1 MHRGQLIAASSTEAE
16 IIAASSTSL
25 EIVFF
30 RRLLEELGLPQDGPT
45 VLYVDNTGAI
55 ALSRDRRS
63 CHQSRHVE
71 RRYLKVRE
79 YVAEKQIHVT
89 YIASADNPSDVL
101 TKTLP
106 AADHAR
112 HSRTLMGV

>member
-55 ALSRDRRS
+55 ALSREARTALVPPSTDRGTSSAATSRCASTSPRS
-63 CHQSRHVE
+63 RS
-71 RRYLKVRE
+71 
-79 YVAEKQIHVT
+79 T
-89 YIASADNPSDVL
+89 
-101 TKTLP
+101 
-106 AADHAR
+106 
-112 HSRTLMGV
+112 